1 MAAKQTKKA
10 GRGKKQDDIM
20 TKTSVRI
27 GKALGRTSFK
37 AEETSRKAKKR
48 VKEIIDKTAA
58 KATATAK
65 CASLAVS
72 GEGDLSKSADFL
84 KQQKGASVDGQLDS
98 LAAGICNY
106 LEENGKTKTTKLLN
120 AMMRQKNSKVA
131 VYAAIGRLAQRGKI
145 VFTAKGA
152 TIALA

>member
-1 MAAKQTKKA
+1 MSAKKSKKA
-10 GRGKKQDDIM
+10 DRGKKQEDIM

-27 GKALGRTSFK
+27 GKALARTSFK
-37 AEETSRKAKKR
+37 AEETSRKAKKK

-84 KQQKGASVDGQLDS
+84 KQQKGATVESQLAS
-98 LAAGICNY
+98 LANSICNY
-106 LEENGKTKTTKLLN
+106 LEKNGKTKTTKLLN
-120 AMMRQKNSKVA
+120 AMMQQKNSKVA
-131 VYAAIGRLAQRGKI
+131 VYAAIGRLAQVGKI